1 MKHDENSSLIQALRY
16 LKIFHAF
23 LDVSKQMYF
32 LVYKL
37 KIKLIGCYV
46 SGLRQVYLFCIGGI
60 TLYYLGVKKR
70 PVLDNSWWNTIVTC

>member
-37 KIKLIGCYV
+37 KIKLIGC
-46 SGLRQVYLFCIGGI
+46 
-60 TLYYLGVKKR
+60 
-70 PVLDNSWWNTIVTC
+70 